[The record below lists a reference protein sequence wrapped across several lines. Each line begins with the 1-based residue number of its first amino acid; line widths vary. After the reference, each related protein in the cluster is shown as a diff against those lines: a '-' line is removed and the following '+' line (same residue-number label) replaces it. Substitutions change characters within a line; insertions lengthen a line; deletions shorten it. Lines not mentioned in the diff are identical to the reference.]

1 MREGFW
7 VGGRRYVVLSG
18 DVGSFDVY
26 EDPCRLGFHF
36 GQHGAFDTVE
46 INPTSAFI
54 QDYFLQAVGTLA
66 QAMSKR
72 LKAAATRIKAPSEKL
87 IK

>member
-36 GQHGAFDTVE
+36 GQHGAFDIVK
-46 INPTSAFI
+46 INLTSALI
-54 QDYFLQAVGTLA
+54 QDFLAGCRYPGTSHE
-66 QAMSKR
+66 Q
-72 LKAAATRIKAPSEKL
+72 EVENGCY
-87 IK
+87 